1 MDGVLNVAEMTP
13 MMRQY
18 LSIKEKHKDEI
29 LFFRLGDFYEM
40 FFDDAA
46 TASRELELTLT
57 GKDCG
62 MTERAPMCGIPYHS
76 CENYIARLLAK
87 GYKVAICEQAED
99 PALAKGLVRREII
112 RVVTP
117 GTIIEGSMLD
127 EAKNN
132 FLASIFVRG
141 GTAGICFADV
151 STGEAH
157 VTQLAAKDFATAINN
172 ETGRFMPSEALINDE
187 GAAIIGVTAFLKE
200 KLRCTVNILPNDRF
214 GDEEEPLLAQFSKEN
229 LAELGLDGRAET
241 VGAVNALLV
250 YLKETQMS
258 GTQRLDTL
266 YYYSGDQYMS
276 LDLSTRRNLEL
287 CETMRGREKRGTLL
301 WVLDK
306 TKTAMGKR
314 LLRTR
319 IEQPLLNCA
328 EIVRRHNAV
337 GELFN
342 DSLLRADLADAL
354 GGIYDLERLMT
365 RIVYGSANAR
375 ELRSLAQTAEKL
387 PAIKGRICD
396 VQSLLL
402 KEIHTGID
410 QLDDIYQLIDSAI
423 ADDPPVSVKEG
434 GMIKDGFNAEVD
446 ELRAAMSDGHGF
458 LAKIETAEREKTGI
472 KNLKISYNRVFG
484 YYIEVTKSN
493 LSEVPESYIRK
504 QTLTNCERFITQELK
519 ELESKVLGAQER
531 ITRLEYELF
540 DDLRRRV
547 AEQLHRIQRTAKAL
561 AELDVLVSFAET
573 AVKNNYCCP
582 DVSLDGKIVIRDG
595 RHPVVEAILSDAP
608 FVPNDTLLD
617 IDDNQIAVI
626 TGPNM
631 AGKSTYMRQVA
642 LIALMSQI
650 GSFVPASRARLS
662 VVDSIFTRVGA
673 SDDLA
678 SGQSTFMVEMSE
690 VANILKNATKN
701 SLIVLDE
708 IGRGTST
715 FDGMS
720 IARAVVEFVANRKKI
735 GAKTLF
741 ATHYHELTEL
751 EALLPGVKNYNVAVK
766 KHGDDITFLRRI
778 LRGGADD
785 SYGIEVAKLA
795 GIPAPVVAR
804 AKEILRQIE
813 AGQPVAARRKKVAD
827 TSVAEISAVDASVA
841 QIAFLDPKT
850 ERILSR
856 LRTTDV
862 NALSPIE
869 ALNILFELCKTAQS
883 EGKN

>member
-1 MDGVLNVAEMTP
+1 

-18 LSIKEKHKDEI
+18 LSVKEKHKDEI

-40 FFDDAA
+40 FFGDADI
-46 TASRELELTLT
+46 ASRELELTLT

-62 MTERAPMCGIPYHS
+62 MEERAPMCGIPYHS

-99 PALAKGLVRREII
+99 PALAKGLVRREIV
-112 RVVTP
+112 RVITP
-117 GTIIEGSMLD
+117 GTVIEGSMLD

-132 FLASIFVRG
+132 FLASVFVRSG
-141 GTAGICFADV
+141 AAGVCFADI

-157 VTQLAAKDFATAINN
+157 VTELTAKDLAGAINN
-172 ETGRFMPSEALINDE
+172 ETGRFMPSEVIINPGCAALP
-187 GAAIIGVTAFLKE
+187 GVTAFLKE
-200 KLRCTVNILPNDRF
+200 KLNCTVNVFENDSF
-214 GDEEEPLLAQFSKEN
+214 DDSPEPVLSQFSKNSLE
-229 LAELGLDGRAET
+229 ELGLDGRPET
-241 VGAVNALLV
+241 LMAMNAMLS
-250 YLKETQMS
+250 YLRDTQMN

-266 YYYSGDQYMS
+266 YYYSDEQYMS

-337 GELFN
+337 GELFS

-354 GGIYDLERLMT
+354 SGVYDLERLMT

-387 PAIKGRICD
+387 PALKESLSG
-396 VQSLLL
+396 VKSLLL
-402 KEIHTGID
+402 KDILIGID
-410 QLDDIYQLIDSAI
+410 PLDDIYELINSAI
-423 ADDPPVSVKEG
+423 AEDPPISVKEG
-434 GMIKDGFNAEVD
+434 ALIKDGYNAEVD
-446 ELRAAMSDGHGF
+446 DLREAMSNGHGY
-458 LAKIETAEREKTGI
+458 LAKIEAAEREKTGI

-484 YYIEVTKSN
+484 YYIEVSKSYIGQ
-493 LSEVPESYIRK
+493 VPENYIRK
-504 QTLTNCERFITQELK
+504 QTLTNCERYITQELK
-519 ELESKVLGAQER
+519 ELESRVLGAQEK
-531 ITRLEYELF
+531 ITRLEFELF
-540 DDLRRRV
+540 DDVRKKV
-547 AEQLHRIQRTAKAL
+547 AEQLHRIQRTAKSL

-582 DVSLDGKIVIRDG
+582 DVSLDGKIVIKDG
-595 RHPVVEAILSDAP
+595 RHPVVEAMLTDAP

-617 IDDNQIAVI
+617 LDGNQVAII

-650 GSFVPASRARLS
+650 GSFVPASSARLCI
-662 VVDSIFTRVGA
+662 VDSIFTRVGA

-690 VANILKNATKN
+690 VANILKNATKK
-701 SLIVLDE
+701 SLLVFDE

-720 IARAVVEFVANRKKI
+720 IARAVVEFVADKKKI

-751 EALLPGVKNYNVAVK
+751 EELLPGVKNYNVAVK

-778 LRGGADD
+778 IPGGADA

-795 GIPAPVVAR
+795 GVPAQVLTR
-804 AKEILRQIE
+804 AKEILKQLE
-813 AGQPVAARRKKVAD
+813 AGQPVAARRKKLAAIQ
-827 TSVAEISAVDASVA
+827 AEQPPQV
-841 QIAFLDPKT
+841 AFLDPKT
-850 ERILSR
+850 ESILSR

-869 ALNILFELCKTAQS
+869 ALNILFELCKTAQKDDGNS
-883 EGKN
+883 K